1 MESVFSGESKF
12 LLHHASVHMNISTYE
27 FVNNTITE
35 ESRVMALSEIIIND
49 IVQSQ
54 TNAVISES
62 NYHILRQYLRERKPV
77 SRVLN
82 PINSLLSEHC
92 AQDKQAIINH
102 LTQLACESQR
112 NHDIQEARSDEQ
124 EGINENSLMINY
136 RSELLALENTLKE
149 LDTKCYQ
156 QQRQYNQVSRQFNEL
171 KVNMTHINQSIDRIR
186 YERQLLDQQL
196 NHPYSDGNV
205 YTNPPTTPRIYPDLS
220 PPQDQLTRDRLLQEE
235 NRLIEERQRLMHL
248 INSKESEKNKEE
260 QNLNRLHKEK
270 KEAEGRYSE
279 IKHQI
284 DVVLPNSEQQRQI
297 RNQER
302 LAREDARASYDPHLL
317 QLSHKNLEAL
327 KSQIEIQIRELD
339 ERRNQLMGEATEI
352 SYKTYLTQLEQLL
365 QESDKVPQ
373 ITFNENNALKMILAM
388 MKNME
393 EMAEKEKDISSSID
407 KERHN
412 LHLLQKSL
420 VGYTRQLERYLTSDP
435 HLVKQNKA
443 LTEENT
449 QLQQYSESADNWRTK
464 AFYASLFSVGGS
476 LVSTGILNTFI
487 ISPVFFAIPGALAAL
502 GVVSLVIAVVSY
514 CQKYFS
520 DMQMEQNN
528 QKIEKNELIL
538 MKQWK
543 KANELS
549 LSTIPSLNAKI
560 EQSEKELYALEQ
572 KLQDQQHAMSLLLN
586 KAQNVTSNYGGSS
599 NFFGN
604 TTGNVFYLPSA
615 PLHEDSP
622 FYPEVE
628 GETVNYGY
636 Q

>member
-1 MESVFSGESKF
+1 
-12 LLHHASVHMNISTYE
+12 
-27 FVNNTITE
+27 
-35 ESRVMALSEIIIND
+35 MALSEIIIND
-49 IVQSQ
+49 VVQYQ

-62 NYHILRQYLRERKPV
+62 NYHILRQYLLERKPV

-92 AQDKQAIINH
+92 NQDKQAIINH

-112 NHDIQEARSDEQ
+112 NHDLQEARSDEQ

-136 RSELLALENTLKE
+136 RSELLTLENTLKQ
-149 LDTKCYQ
+149 LDTKCFQ

-171 KVNMTHINQSIDRIR
+171 KVNMTHINQSIDRVR

-205 YTNPPTTPRIYPDLS
+205 YTNPLTQTRIYPDLS
-220 PPQDQLTRDRLLQEE
+220 PPQDRHTRDRLLQEE
-235 NRLIEERQRLMHL
+235 NRLIEERQKLVHL
-248 INSKESEKNKEE
+248 INSKETEKNKEE
-260 QNLNRLHKEK
+260 QTLNRLHKEK
-270 KEAEGRYSE
+270 KEAEERYSE
-279 IKHQI
+279 VKHQI
-284 DVVLPNSEQQRQI
+284 DVVLPNSEHQRQI

-302 LAREDARASYDPHLL
+302 LAREQARAIYDPHLL

-327 KSQIEIQIRELD
+327 KSQIETQIRELD
-339 ERRNQLMGEATEI
+339 ERRNQLMGEATDI
-352 SYKTYLTQLEQLL
+352 SYKIYLTQLEQVL
-365 QESDKVPQ
+365 QELENGPQ

-393 EMAEKEKDISSSID
+393 EMAEKEKDIASSID

-412 LHLLQKSL
+412 LHSLQKSL

-449 QLQQYSESADNWRTK
+449 QLQQYGESADNWRTK

-476 LVSTGILNTFI
+476 LISIGILNTFI

-549 LSTIPSLNAKI
+549 LSIIPSLNAKI

-622 FYPEVE
+622 LYPEIE
-628 GETVNYGY
+628 GERVNYGY
-636 Q
+636 

>member
-1 MESVFSGESKF
+1 
-12 LLHHASVHMNISTYE
+12 
-27 FVNNTITE
+27 
-35 ESRVMALSEIIIND
+35 MALSEIIIND

-62 NYHILRQYLRERKPV
+62 NYHILRQYLLERKPV

-92 AQDKQAIINH
+92 NQDKQAIINH

-112 NHDIQEARSDEQ
+112 NHDLQEARSDEQ

-136 RSELLALENTLKE
+136 RSELLTLENTLKE

-171 KVNMTHINQSIDRIR
+171 KVNMTHINQSIDRVR

-196 NHPYSDGNV
+196 NDPYSDGNV
-205 YTNPPTTPRIYPDLS
+205 YTNPPTQTRIYPDLS
-220 PPQDQLTRDRLLQEE
+220 PPQDRHTRDRLLQEE
-235 NRLIEERQRLMHL
+235 NRLIEERQKLVHL
-248 INSKESEKNKEE
+248 INSKETEKNKEE
-260 QNLNRLHKEK
+260 QTLNRLHKEK

-279 IKHQI
+279 VKHQI
-284 DVVLPNSEQQRQI
+284 DVVLPNSEHQRQI

-302 LAREDARASYDPHLL
+302 LAREQARAIHDPHLL

-327 KSQIEIQIRELD
+327 KSQIETQIRELD
-339 ERRNQLMGEATEI
+339 ERRNQLMGEATDI
-352 SYKTYLTQLEQLL
+352 SYKIYLTQLEQVL
-365 QESDKVPQ
+365 QESENGPQ

-393 EMAEKEKDISSSID
+393 EMAEKEKDIASSID

-412 LHLLQKSL
+412 LHSLQKSL

-443 LTEENT
+443 LTEKNT
-449 QLQQYSESADNWRTK
+449 QLQQYGESADNWRTK

-476 LVSTGILNTFI
+476 LISTGILNTFI

-549 LSTIPSLNAKI
+549 LSIIPSLNAKI
-560 EQSEKELYALEQ
+560 EQLEKELYALEQ

-622 FYPEVE
+622 PYPEIE
-628 GETVNYGY
+628 GERVNYGY
-636 Q
+636 

>member
-1 MESVFSGESKF
+1 
-12 LLHHASVHMNISTYE
+12 MNISTYE

-62 NYHILRQYLRERKPV
+62 NYHILRQYLLERKPV

-92 AQDKQAIINH
+92 NQDKQAIINH

-112 NHDIQEARSDEQ
+112 NHDLQEARSDEQ

-136 RSELLALENTLKE
+136 RSELLTLENTLKQ
-149 LDTKCYQ
+149 LDTKCFQ

-171 KVNMTHINQSIDRIR
+171 KVNMTHINQSIDRVR

-205 YTNPPTTPRIYPDLS
+205 YTNPLTQTRIYPDLS
-220 PPQDQLTRDRLLQEE
+220 PSQDRHTRDRLLQEE
-235 NRLIEERQRLMHL
+235 NRLIEERQKLVHL
-248 INSKESEKNKEE
+248 INSKETEKNKEE
-260 QNLNRLHKEK
+260 QTLNRLHKEK
-270 KEAEGRYSE
+270 KEAEERYSE
-279 IKHQI
+279 VKHQI
-284 DVVLPNSEQQRQI
+284 DVVLPNSEHQRQI

-302 LAREDARASYDPHLL
+302 LAREQARAIYDPHLL

-327 KSQIEIQIRELD
+327 KSQIETQIRELD
-339 ERRNQLMGEATEI
+339 ERRNQLMGEATDI
-352 SYKTYLTQLEQLL
+352 SYKIYLTQLEQVL
-365 QESDKVPQ
+365 QELENGPQ

-393 EMAEKEKDISSSID
+393 EMAEKEKDIASSID

-412 LHLLQKSL
+412 LHSLQKSL

-449 QLQQYSESADNWRTK
+449 QLQQYGESADNWRTK

-476 LVSTGILNTFI
+476 LISIGILNTFI

-549 LSTIPSLNAKI
+549 LSIIPSLNAKI

-622 FYPEVE
+622 LYPEIE
-628 GETVNYGY
+628 GERVNYGY
-636 Q
+636 

>member
-1 MESVFSGESKF
+1 
-12 LLHHASVHMNISTYE
+12 MNISTYE

-62 NYHILRQYLRERKPV
+62 NYHILRQYLLERKPV

-92 AQDKQAIINH
+92 NQDKQAIINH

-112 NHDIQEARSDEQ
+112 NHDLQEARSDEQ

-136 RSELLALENTLKE
+136 RSELLTLENTLKE

-171 KVNMTHINQSIDRIR
+171 KVNMTHINQSIDRVR

-205 YTNPPTTPRIYPDLS
+205 YTNPPTQTRIYPDLS
-220 PPQDQLTRDRLLQEE
+220 PPQDRHTRDRLLQEE
-235 NRLIEERQRLMHL
+235 NRLIEERQKLVHL
-248 INSKESEKNKEE
+248 INSKETEKNKEE
-260 QNLNRLHKEK
+260 QTLNRLHKEK
-270 KEAEGRYSE
+270 KEAEERYSE
-279 IKHQI
+279 VKHQI
-284 DVVLPNSEQQRQI
+284 DVVLPNSEHQRQI

-302 LAREDARASYDPHLL
+302 LAREQARAIYDPHLL

-327 KSQIEIQIRELD
+327 KSQIETQIRELD
-339 ERRNQLMGEATEI
+339 ERRNQLMGEARDI
-352 SYKTYLTQLEQLL
+352 SYKIYLTQLEQVL
-365 QESDKVPQ
+365 QESENGPQ
-373 ITFNENNALKMILAM
+373 ITFNENNALKMILAI

-393 EMAEKEKDISSSID
+393 EMAEKEKDIASSID

-412 LHLLQKSL
+412 LHSLQKSL

-476 LVSTGILNTFI
+476 LISIGILNTFI

-549 LSTIPSLNAKI
+549 LSIIPSLNAKI

-622 FYPEVE
+622 LYPEIE
-628 GETVNYGY
+628 RVNYGY
-636 Q
+636 

>member
-12 LLHHASVHMNISTYE
+12 LLHHVSIHMNISTYE

-62 NYHILRQYLRERKPV
+62 NYHILRQYLLERKPL

-92 AQDKQAIINH
+92 NQDKQAIINH

-112 NHDIQEARSDEQ
+112 NHDLQEARSDEQ

-136 RSELLALENTLKE
+136 RSELLTLENTLKE

-171 KVNMTHINQSIDRIR
+171 KVNMTHINQSIDRVR

-205 YTNPPTTPRIYPDLS
+205 YTNPPTHTRIYPDLS
-220 PPQDQLTRDRLLQEE
+220 PPQDRHTRDRLLQEE
-235 NRLIEERQRLMHL
+235 NRLIEERQKLMHL
-248 INSKESEKNKEE
+248 INSKETEKNKEE

-279 IKHQI
+279 VKHQI

-302 LAREDARASYDPHLL
+302 LARENARASYDPHLL

-327 KSQIEIQIRELD
+327 KSQIETQIRELD
-339 ERRNQLMGEATEI
+339 ERRNQLMGEATDI
-352 SYKTYLTQLEQLL
+352 SYKIYLTQLEQVL
-365 QESDKVPQ
+365 QESEKGPQ

-412 LHLLQKSL
+412 LHSLQKSL

-449 QLQQYSESADNWRTK
+449 QLKQYSESADNWRTK

-476 LVSTGILNTFI
+476 LISTGILNTFI

-622 FYPEVE
+622 LYPEIE
-628 GETVNYGY
+628 GERVNYGY
-636 Q
+636 

>member
-1 MESVFSGESKF
+1 
-12 LLHHASVHMNISTYE
+12 
-27 FVNNTITE
+27 
-35 ESRVMALSEIIIND
+35 MALSEIIIND

-62 NYHILRQYLRERKPV
+62 NYHILRQYLLERKPV

-92 AQDKQAIINH
+92 NQDKQAIINH

-112 NHDIQEARSDEQ
+112 NHDLQEARSDEQ

-136 RSELLALENTLKE
+136 RSELLTLENTLKE

-171 KVNMTHINQSIDRIR
+171 KVNMTHINQSIDRVR

-205 YTNPPTTPRIYPDLS
+205 YTNPPTQTRIYPDLS
-220 PPQDQLTRDRLLQEE
+220 PPQDRHTRDRLLQEE
-235 NRLIEERQRLMHL
+235 NRLIEERQKLVHL
-248 INSKESEKNKEE
+248 INSKETEKNKEE
-260 QNLNRLHKEK
+260 QTLNRLHKEK
-270 KEAEGRYSE
+270 KEAEERYSE
-279 IKHQI
+279 VKHQI
-284 DVVLPNSEQQRQI
+284 DVVLPNSEHQRQI

-302 LAREDARASYDPHLL
+302 LAREQARAIYDPHLL

-327 KSQIEIQIRELD
+327 KSQIETQIRELD
-339 ERRNQLMGEATEI
+339 ERRNQLMGEARDI
-352 SYKTYLTQLEQLL
+352 SYKIYLTQLEQVL
-365 QESDKVPQ
+365 QESENGPQ
-373 ITFNENNALKMILAM
+373 ITFNENNALKMILAI

-393 EMAEKEKDISSSID
+393 EMAEKEKDIASSID

-412 LHLLQKSL
+412 LHSLQKSL

-476 LVSTGILNTFI
+476 LISIGILNTFI

-549 LSTIPSLNAKI
+549 LSIIPSLNAKI

-622 FYPEVE
+622 LYPEIE
-628 GETVNYGY
+628 RVNYGY
-636 Q
+636 

>member
-12 LLHHASVHMNISTYE
+12 LLHHVSIHMNISTYE

-62 NYHILRQYLRERKPV
+62 NYHILRQYLLERKPL

-92 AQDKQAIINH
+92 NQDKQAIINH

-112 NHDIQEARSDEQ
+112 NHDLQEARSDEQ

-136 RSELLALENTLKE
+136 RSELLTLENTLKE

-171 KVNMTHINQSIDRIR
+171 KVNMTHINQSIDRVR

-205 YTNPPTTPRIYPDLS
+205 YTNPPTHTGIYPDLS
-220 PPQDQLTRDRLLQEE
+220 PPQDRHTRDRLLQEE
-235 NRLIEERQRLMHL
+235 NRLIEERQKLMHL
-248 INSKESEKNKEE
+248 INSKETEKNKEE

-279 IKHQI
+279 VKHQI

-302 LAREDARASYDPHLL
+302 LARENARASYDPHLL

-327 KSQIEIQIRELD
+327 KSQIETQIRELD
-339 ERRNQLMGEATEI
+339 ERRNQLMGEATDI
-352 SYKTYLTQLEQLL
+352 SYKIYLTQLEQVL
-365 QESDKVPQ
+365 QESEKGPQ

-393 EMAEKEKDISSSID
+393 EMAEKEKDISRSID

-412 LHLLQKSL
+412 LHSLQKSL

-449 QLQQYSESADNWRTK
+449 QLKQYSESADNWRTK

-476 LVSTGILNTFI
+476 LISTGILNTFI

-622 FYPEVE
+622 LYPEIE
-628 GETVNYGY
+628 GERVNYGY
-636 Q
+636 

>member
-1 MESVFSGESKF
+1 MESVFSGKSKF
-12 LLHHASVHMNISTYE
+12 LLHHVSIHMNISTYE

-62 NYHILRQYLRERKPV
+62 NYHILRQYLLERKPL

-92 AQDKQAIINH
+92 NQDKQAIINH

-112 NHDIQEARSDEQ
+112 NHDLQEARSDEQ

-136 RSELLALENTLKE
+136 RSELLTLENTLKE

-171 KVNMTHINQSIDRIR
+171 KVNMTHINQSIDRVR

-205 YTNPPTTPRIYPDLS
+205 YTNPPTHTGIYPDLS
-220 PPQDQLTRDRLLQEE
+220 PPQDRHTRDRLLQEE
-235 NRLIEERQRLMHL
+235 NRLIEERQKLMHL
-248 INSKESEKNKEE
+248 INSKETEKNKEE

-279 IKHQI
+279 VKHQI

-302 LAREDARASYDPHLL
+302 LARENARASYDPHLL

-327 KSQIEIQIRELD
+327 KSQIETQIRELD
-339 ERRNQLMGEATEI
+339 ERRNQLMGEATDI
-352 SYKTYLTQLEQLL
+352 SYKIYLTQLEQVL
-365 QESDKVPQ
+365 QESEKGPQ

-412 LHLLQKSL
+412 LHSLQKSL

-449 QLQQYSESADNWRTK
+449 QLKQYSESADNWRTK

-476 LVSTGILNTFI
+476 LISTGILNTFI

-622 FYPEVE
+622 LYPEIE
-628 GETVNYGY
+628 GERVNYGY
-636 Q
+636 

>member
-1 MESVFSGESKF
+1 
-12 LLHHASVHMNISTYE
+12 
-27 FVNNTITE
+27 
-35 ESRVMALSEIIIND
+35 MALSEIIIND

-62 NYHILRQYLRERKPV
+62 NYHILRQYLLERKPV

-92 AQDKQAIINH
+92 NQDKQAIINH

-112 NHDIQEARSDEQ
+112 NHDLQEARSDEQ

-136 RSELLALENTLKE
+136 RSELLTLENTLKE

-171 KVNMTHINQSIDRIR
+171 KVNMTHINQSIDRVR

-205 YTNPPTTPRIYPDLS
+205 YTNPPTQTRIYPDLS
-220 PPQDQLTRDRLLQEE
+220 PPQDRHTRDRLLQEE
-235 NRLIEERQRLMHL
+235 NRLIEERQKLVHL
-248 INSKESEKNKEE
+248 INSKETEKNKEE

-279 IKHQI
+279 VKHQI

-302 LAREDARASYDPHLL
+302 LAREQARAIYDPHLL

-327 KSQIEIQIRELD
+327 KSQIETQIRELD
-339 ERRNQLMGEATEI
+339 ERRNQLMGEATDI
-352 SYKTYLTQLEQLL
+352 SYKIYLTQLEQVL
-365 QESDKVPQ
+365 QESENGPQ
-373 ITFNENNALKMILAM
+373 ITFNENNALKMILAI

-393 EMAEKEKDISSSID
+393 EMAEKEKDIASSID

-412 LHLLQKSL
+412 LHSLQKSL

-476 LVSTGILNTFI
+476 LISIGILNTFI

-549 LSTIPSLNAKI
+549 LSIIPSLNAKI

-622 FYPEVE
+622 LYPEIE
-628 GETVNYGY
+628 GERVNYGY
-636 Q
+636 

>member
-1 MESVFSGESKF
+1 MRSVFSGESKF
-12 LLHHASVHMNISTYE
+12 LLHHVSIHMNISTYE

-62 NYHILRQYLRERKPV
+62 NYHILRQYLLERKPV

-92 AQDKQAIINH
+92 NQDKQAIINH

-112 NHDIQEARSDEQ
+112 NHDLQESRSDEQ

-136 RSELLALENTLKE
+136 RRELLTLENTLKE

-171 KVNMTHINQSIDRIR
+171 KVNMTHINQSIDRVR

-205 YTNPPTTPRIYPDLS
+205 YTNPPTQTRIYPDLS
-220 PPQDQLTRDRLLQEE
+220 PPQDRHTRDRLLQEE
-235 NRLIEERQRLMHL
+235 NRLIEERQKLVHL
-248 INSKESEKNKEE
+248 INSKETEKNKEE
-260 QNLNRLHKEK
+260 QTLNRIHKEK
-270 KEAEGRYSE
+270 KEAEERYSE
-279 IKHQI
+279 VKHQI
-284 DVVLPNSEQQRQI
+284 DVVLPNSEHQRQI

-302 LAREDARASYDPHLL
+302 LAREQARAIYDPHLL

-327 KSQIEIQIRELD
+327 KSQIETQIRELD
-339 ERRNQLMGEATEI
+339 ERRNQLMGEATDI
-352 SYKTYLTQLEQLL
+352 SYKIYLTQLEQVL
-365 QESDKVPQ
+365 QESENGPQ
-373 ITFNENNALKMILAM
+373 ITFNENNALKMILAI

-393 EMAEKEKDISSSID
+393 EMAEKEKDIASSID

-412 LHLLQKSL
+412 LHSLQKSL

-476 LVSTGILNTFI
+476 LISIGILNTFI

-549 LSTIPSLNAKI
+549 LSIIPSLNAKI

-622 FYPEVE
+622 LYPEIE
-628 GETVNYGY
+628 GERVNYGY
-636 Q
+636 

>member
-1 MESVFSGESKF
+1 
-12 LLHHASVHMNISTYE
+12 MNISTYE

-62 NYHILRQYLRERKPV
+62 NYHILRQYLLERKPV

-92 AQDKQAIINH
+92 NQDKQAIINH

-112 NHDIQEARSDEQ
+112 NHDLQEARSDEQ

-136 RSELLALENTLKE
+136 RSELLTLENTLKE

-171 KVNMTHINQSIDRIR
+171 KVNMTHINQSIDRVR
-186 YERQLLDQQL
+186 YERQLLEQQL
-196 NHPYSDGNV
+196 NDPYSDGNV
-205 YTNPPTTPRIYPDLS
+205 YTNPPTQTRIYPDLS
-220 PPQDQLTRDRLLQEE
+220 PPQDRHTRDRLLQEE
-235 NRLIEERQRLMHL
+235 NRLIEERQKLVHL
-248 INSKESEKNKEE
+248 INSKETEKNKEE
-260 QNLNRLHKEK
+260 QTLNRLHKEK

-279 IKHQI
+279 VKHQI
-284 DVVLPNSEQQRQI
+284 DVVLPNSEHQRQI

-302 LAREDARASYDPHLL
+302 LAREQARAIHDPHLL

-327 KSQIEIQIRELD
+327 KSQIETQIRELD
-339 ERRNQLMGEATEI
+339 ERRNQLMGEATDI
-352 SYKTYLTQLEQLL
+352 SYKIYLTQLEQVL
-365 QESDKVPQ
+365 QESENGPQ

-393 EMAEKEKDISSSID
+393 EMAEKEKDIASSID

-412 LHLLQKSL
+412 LHSLQKSL

-443 LTEENT
+443 LTEKNT
-449 QLQQYSESADNWRTK
+449 QLQQYGESADNWRTK

-476 LVSTGILNTFI
+476 LISTGILNTFI

-549 LSTIPSLNAKI
+549 LSIIPSLNAKI
-560 EQSEKELYALEQ
+560 EQLEKELYALEQ

-622 FYPEVE
+622 PYPEIE
-628 GETVNYGY
+628 GERVNYGY
-636 Q
+636 

>member
-1 MESVFSGESKF
+1 
-12 LLHHASVHMNISTYE
+12 MNISTYE

-62 NYHILRQYLRERKPV
+62 NYHILRQYLLERKPL

-92 AQDKQAIINH
+92 NQDKQAIINH

-112 NHDIQEARSDEQ
+112 NHDLQEARSDEQ

-136 RSELLALENTLKE
+136 RSELLTLENTLKE

-171 KVNMTHINQSIDRIR
+171 KVNMTHINQSIDRVR

-205 YTNPPTTPRIYPDLS
+205 YTNPPTHTGIYPDLS
-220 PPQDQLTRDRLLQEE
+220 PPQDRHTRDRLLQEE
-235 NRLIEERQRLMHL
+235 NRLIEERQKLMHL
-248 INSKESEKNKEE
+248 INSKETEKNKEE

-279 IKHQI
+279 VKHQI

-302 LAREDARASYDPHLL
+302 LARENARASYDPHLL

-327 KSQIEIQIRELD
+327 KSQIETQIRELD
-339 ERRNQLMGEATEI
+339 ERRNQLMGEATDI
-352 SYKTYLTQLEQLL
+352 SYKIYLTQLEQVL
-365 QESDKVPQ
+365 QESEKGPQ

-393 EMAEKEKDISSSID
+393 EMAEKEKDISRSID

-412 LHLLQKSL
+412 LHSLQKSL

-449 QLQQYSESADNWRTK
+449 QLKQYSESADNWRTK

-476 LVSTGILNTFI
+476 LISTGILNTFI

-622 FYPEVE
+622 LYPEIE
-628 GETVNYGY
+628 GERVNYGY
-636 Q
+636 

>member
-1 MESVFSGESKF
+1 
-12 LLHHASVHMNISTYE
+12 MNISTYE

-62 NYHILRQYLRERKPV
+62 NYHILRQYLLERKPV

-92 AQDKQAIINH
+92 NQDKQAIINH

-112 NHDIQEARSDEQ
+112 NHDLQEARSDEQ

-136 RSELLALENTLKE
+136 RSELLTLENTLKQ
-149 LDTKCYQ
+149 LDTKCFQ

-171 KVNMTHINQSIDRIR
+171 KVNMTHINQSIDRVR

-205 YTNPPTTPRIYPDLS
+205 YTNPLTQTRIYPDLS
-220 PPQDQLTRDRLLQEE
+220 PPQDRHTRDRLLQEE
-235 NRLIEERQRLMHL
+235 NRLIEERQKLVHL
-248 INSKESEKNKEE
+248 INSKETEKNKEE
-260 QNLNRLHKEK
+260 QTLNRLHKEK
-270 KEAEGRYSE
+270 KEAEERYSE
-279 IKHQI
+279 VKHQI
-284 DVVLPNSEQQRQI
+284 DVVLPNSEHQRQI

-302 LAREDARASYDPHLL
+302 LAREQARAIYDPHLL

-327 KSQIEIQIRELD
+327 KSQIETQIRELD
-339 ERRNQLMGEATEI
+339 ERRNQLMGEATDI
-352 SYKTYLTQLEQLL
+352 SYKIYLTQLEQAL
-365 QESDKVPQ
+365 QESENGPQ

-393 EMAEKEKDISSSID
+393 EMAEKEKDIASSIE

-412 LHLLQKSL
+412 LHSLQKSL
-420 VGYTRQLERYLTSDP
+420 VAYTRQLEQYLTSDP
-435 HLVKQNKA
+435 HLVKQNKS
-443 LTEENT
+443 LTEENV
-449 QLQQYSESADNWRTK
+449 QLQQYSESAASWRTK
-464 AFYASLFSVGGS
+464 AYYASLFSVGGS
-476 LVSTGILNTFI
+476 LISTGILNTFI

-502 GVVSLVIAVVSY
+502 GVVSFVIAVVSH

-520 DMQMEQNN
+520 DVQMEIND
-528 QKIEKNELIL
+528 QKIEKNELVL

-549 LSTIPSLNAKI
+549 LTTIPALNAKI
-560 EQSEKELYALEQ
+560 EKSEKELYALEQ
-572 KLQDQQHAMSLLLN
+572 KLQDQQHTMDLLLN
-586 KAQNVTSNYGGSS
+586 KAQNITSNYYGSS

-622 FYPEVE
+622 LYPEIE
-628 GETVNYGY
+628 GERVNYGY
-636 Q
+636 

>member
-1 MESVFSGESKF
+1 MRSVFSGESKF
-12 LLHHASVHMNISTYE
+12 LLHHVSIHMNISTYE

-62 NYHILRQYLRERKPV
+62 NYHILRQYLLERKPV

-92 AQDKQAIINH
+92 NQDKQAIINH

-112 NHDIQEARSDEQ
+112 NHDLQESRSDEQ

-136 RSELLALENTLKE
+136 RRELLTLENTLKE

-171 KVNMTHINQSIDRIR
+171 KVNMTHINQSIDRVR

-205 YTNPPTTPRIYPDLS
+205 YTNPPTQTRIYPDLS
-220 PPQDQLTRDRLLQEE
+220 PPQDRHTRDRLLQEE
-235 NRLIEERQRLMHL
+235 NRLIEERQKLVHL
-248 INSKESEKNKEE
+248 INSKETEKNKEE
-260 QNLNRLHKEK
+260 QTLNRIHKEK
-270 KEAEGRYSE
+270 KEAEERYSE
-279 IKHQI
+279 VKHQI
-284 DVVLPNSEQQRQI
+284 DVVLPNSEHQRQI

-302 LAREDARASYDPHLL
+302 LAREQARAIYDPHLL

-327 KSQIEIQIRELD
+327 KSQIETQIRELD
-339 ERRNQLMGEATEI
+339 ERRNQLMGEATDI
-352 SYKTYLTQLEQLL
+352 SYKIYLTQLEQVL
-365 QESDKVPQ
+365 QESENGPQ
-373 ITFNENNALKMILAM
+373 ITFNENNALKMILAI

-393 EMAEKEKDISSSID
+393 EMAEKEKDIASSID

-412 LHLLQKSL
+412 LHSLQKSL

-476 LVSTGILNTFI
+476 LISTGILNTFI
-487 ISPVFFAIPGALAAL
+487 ISPMFFAIPGALAAL
-502 GVVSLVIAVVSY
+502 GVVAFVITVVSQF
-514 CQKYFS
+514 QKFFS
-520 DMQMEQNN
+520 EVYMEQNN

-549 LSTIPSLNAKI
+549 LSIIPSLNAKI

-622 FYPEVE
+622 LYPEIE
-628 GETVNYGY
+628 GERVNYGY
-636 Q
+636 

>member
-1 MESVFSGESKF
+1 
-12 LLHHASVHMNISTYE
+12 
-27 FVNNTITE
+27 
-35 ESRVMALSEIIIND
+35 MALSEIIIND

-62 NYHILRQYLRERKPV
+62 NYHILRQYLLERKPV

-92 AQDKQAIINH
+92 NQDKQAIINH

-112 NHDIQEARSDEQ
+112 NHDLQEARSDEQ

-136 RSELLALENTLKE
+136 RSELLTLENTLKE

-171 KVNMTHINQSIDRIR
+171 KVNMTHINQSIDRVR

-205 YTNPPTTPRIYPDLS
+205 YTNPPTQTRIYPDLS
-220 PPQDQLTRDRLLQEE
+220 PPQDRHTRDRLLQEE
-235 NRLIEERQRLMHL
+235 NRLIEERQKLVHL
-248 INSKESEKNKEE
+248 INSKETEKNKDE

-270 KEAEGRYSE
+270 KEAEERYSE
-279 IKHQI
+279 VKHQI
-284 DVVLPNSEQQRQI
+284 DVVLPNSEHQRQI

-302 LAREDARASYDPHLL
+302 LAREQARAIYDPHLL

-327 KSQIEIQIRELD
+327 KSQIETQIRELD
-339 ERRNQLMGEATEI
+339 ERRNQLMGEATDI
-352 SYKTYLTQLEQLL
+352 SYKIYLTQLEQVL
-365 QESDKVPQ
+365 QESENGPQ
-373 ITFNENNALKMILAM
+373 ITFNENNALKMILAI

-393 EMAEKEKDISSSID
+393 EMAEKEKDIASSID

-412 LHLLQKSL
+412 LHSLQKSL

-449 QLQQYSESADNWRTK
+449 QLQQYSESADNWGTK
-464 AFYASLFSVGGS
+464 AFYASLLSVGGS
-476 LVSTGILNTFI
+476 LISIGILNTFI

-549 LSTIPSLNAKI
+549 LSIIPSLNAKI

-622 FYPEVE
+622 LYPEIE
-628 GETVNYGY
+628 GERVNYGY
-636 Q
+636 

>member
-1 MESVFSGESKF
+1 
-12 LLHHASVHMNISTYE
+12 MNISTYE

-62 NYHILRQYLRERKPV
+62 NYHILRQYLLERKPV

-92 AQDKQAIINH
+92 NQDKQAIINH

-112 NHDIQEARSDEQ
+112 NHDLQEARSDEQ

-136 RSELLALENTLKE
+136 RSELLTLENTLKE

-171 KVNMTHINQSIDRIR
+171 KVNMTHINQSIDRVR

-205 YTNPPTTPRIYPDLS
+205 YTNPPTQTRIYPDLS
-220 PPQDQLTRDRLLQEE
+220 PPQDRHTRDRLLQEE
-235 NRLIEERQRLMHL
+235 NRLIEERQKLVHL
-248 INSKESEKNKEE
+248 INSKETEKNKEE
-260 QNLNRLHKEK
+260 QTLNRLHKEK
-270 KEAEGRYSE
+270 KEAEERYSE
-279 IKHQI
+279 VKHQI
-284 DVVLPNSEQQRQI
+284 DVVLPNSEHQRQI

-302 LAREDARASYDPHLL
+302 LAREQARAIYDPHLL

-327 KSQIEIQIRELD
+327 KSQIETQIRELD
-339 ERRNQLMGEATEI
+339 ERRNQLMGEARDI
-352 SYKTYLTQLEQLL
+352 SYKIYLTQLEQVL
-365 QESDKVPQ
+365 QESENGPQ
-373 ITFNENNALKMILAM
+373 ITFNENNALKMILAI

-393 EMAEKEKDISSSID
+393 EMAEKEKDIASSID

-412 LHLLQKSL
+412 LHSLQKSL

-476 LVSTGILNTFI
+476 LISIGILNTFI

-549 LSTIPSLNAKI
+549 LSIIPSLNAKI
-560 EQSEKELYALEQ
+560 ELSEKELYALEQ

-622 FYPEVE
+622 LYPEIE
-628 GETVNYGY
+628 GERVNYGY
-636 Q
+636 

>member
-1 MESVFSGESKF
+1 MRRFTLIVSI
-12 LLHHASVHMNISTYE
+12 NE
-27 FVNNTITE
+27 FVNNIITE

-49 IVQSQ
+49 VVQYQ
-54 TNAVISES
+54 TNTVISES
-62 NYHILRQYLRERKPV
+62 NYHILRQYLLERKPL

-92 AQDKQAIINH
+92 DKDKQAIINH

-112 NHDIQEARSDEQ
+112 NYDIQEAMSDEQ
-124 EGINENSLMINY
+124 ERVNENSLMINY
-136 RSELLALENTLKE
+136 RSELLTLENTLKQ
-149 LDTKCYQ
+149 LDTKCFQ

-171 KVNMTHINQSIDRIR
+171 KVNLTHINQSIDRIR

-205 YTNPPTTPRIYPDLS
+205 HTNPPTHTRIYPDLS
-220 PPQDQLTRDRLLQEE
+220 LPQAPLTRDRLLQEE

-248 INSKESEKNKEE
+248 VNSKEAEKEKEE

-270 KEAEGRYSE
+270 KETEGRYSE
-279 IKHQI
+279 VKHQI
-284 DVVLPNSEQQRQI
+284 DIALPNSEQQRQI

-302 LAREDARASYDPHLL
+302 LAREQARASYDPHLL

-327 KSQIEIQIRELD
+327 KRDIEIQTRELD
-339 ERRNQLMGEATEI
+339 ERRNQLMSEAKEM
-352 SYKTYLTQLEQLL
+352 SYKIYLTQLEQVL
-365 QESDKVPQ
+365 QESENGPQ

-393 EMAEKEKDISSSID
+393 EMAEKEKDIASSIE

-412 LHLLQKSL
+412 LHSLQKSL
-420 VGYTRQLERYLTSDP
+420 VAYTRQLEQYLTSDP
-435 HLVKQNKA
+435 HLVKQNKS
-443 LTEENT
+443 LTEENV
-449 QLQQYSESADNWRTK
+449 QLQQYSESAAGWRTK
-464 AFYASLFSVGGS
+464 AYYASLFSVGGS
-476 LVSTGILNTFI
+476 LISTGILNTFI

-502 GVVSLVIAVVSY
+502 GVVSFVIAVVSH

-520 DMQMEQNN
+520 DVQMEIND
-528 QKIEKNELIL
+528 QKIEKNELVLI
-538 MKQWK
+538 KQWK

-549 LSTIPSLNAKI
+549 LTTIPALNAKI
-560 EQSEKELYALEQ
+560 EKSEKELYALEQ
-572 KLQDQQHAMSLLLN
+572 KLQDQQHTMDLLLN
-586 KAQNVTSNYGGSS
+586 KAQNITSNYYGSS

-604 TTGNVFYLPSA
+604 TTGNVFYLPTA

-622 FYPEVE
+622 LYPEIE
-628 GETVNYGY
+628 GERVNYGY
-636 Q
+636 

>member
-1 MESVFSGESKF
+1 
-12 LLHHASVHMNISTYE
+12 
-27 FVNNTITE
+27 
-35 ESRVMALSEIIIND
+35 MALSEIIIND
-49 IVQSQ
+49 VVQYQ

-62 NYHILRQYLRERKPV
+62 NYHILRQYLLERKPL

-92 AQDKQAIINH
+92 DKDKQAIINH

-112 NHDIQEARSDEQ
+112 NHDLQEARSDEQ

-136 RSELLALENTLKE
+136 RSELLTLENTLKE

-171 KVNMTHINQSIDRIR
+171 KVNMTHINQSIDRVR

-205 YTNPPTTPRIYPDLS
+205 YTNPLTQTRIYPDLS
-220 PPQDQLTRDRLLQEE
+220 PPQDRHTRDRLLQEE
-235 NRLIEERQRLMHL
+235 NRLIEERQKLVHL
-248 INSKESEKNKEE
+248 INSKETEKNKEE
-260 QNLNRLHKEK
+260 QTLNRLHKEK
-270 KEAEGRYSE
+270 KEAEERYSE
-279 IKHQI
+279 VKHQI
-284 DVVLPNSEQQRQI
+284 DVVLPNSEHQRQI

-302 LAREDARASYDPHLL
+302 LAREQARAIYDPHLL

-327 KSQIEIQIRELD
+327 KSQIETQIRELD
-339 ERRNQLMGEATEI
+339 ERRNQLMGEATDI
-352 SYKTYLTQLEQLL
+352 SYKIYLTQLEQVL
-365 QESDKVPQ
+365 QELENGPQ

-393 EMAEKEKDISSSID
+393 EMAEKEKDIASSID

-412 LHLLQKSL
+412 LHSLQKSL

-449 QLQQYSESADNWRTK
+449 QLQQYGESADNWRTK

-476 LVSTGILNTFI
+476 LISIGILNTFI

-549 LSTIPSLNAKI
+549 LSIIPSLNAKI

-622 FYPEVE
+622 LYPEIE
-628 GETVNYGY
+628 GERVNYGY
-636 Q
+636 

>member
-1 MESVFSGESKF
+1 
-12 LLHHASVHMNISTYE
+12 MNISTYE

-62 NYHILRQYLRERKPV
+62 NYHILRQYLLERKPV

-92 AQDKQAIINH
+92 NQDKQAIINH

-112 NHDIQEARSDEQ
+112 NHDLQEARSDEQ

-136 RSELLALENTLKE
+136 RSELLTLENTLKE

-171 KVNMTHINQSIDRIR
+171 KVNMTHINQSIDRVR

-205 YTNPPTTPRIYPDLS
+205 YTNPPTQTRIYPDLS
-220 PPQDQLTRDRLLQEE
+220 PPQDRHTRDRLLQEE
-235 NRLIEERQRLMHL
+235 NRLIEERQKLVHL
-248 INSKESEKNKEE
+248 INSKETEKNKDE

-270 KEAEGRYSE
+270 KEAEERYSE
-279 IKHQI
+279 VKHQI
-284 DVVLPNSEQQRQI
+284 DVVLPNSEHQRQI

-302 LAREDARASYDPHLL
+302 LAREQARAIYDPHLL

-327 KSQIEIQIRELD
+327 KSQIETQIRELD
-339 ERRNQLMGEATEI
+339 ERRNQLMGEATDI
-352 SYKTYLTQLEQLL
+352 SYKIYLTQLEQVL
-365 QESDKVPQ
+365 QESENGPQ
-373 ITFNENNALKMILAM
+373 ITFNENNALKMILAI

-393 EMAEKEKDISSSID
+393 EMAEKEKDIASSID

-412 LHLLQKSL
+412 LHSLQKSL

-449 QLQQYSESADNWRTK
+449 QLQQYSESADNWGTK

-476 LVSTGILNTFI
+476 LISIGILNTFI

-549 LSTIPSLNAKI
+549 LSIIPSLNAKI

-622 FYPEVE
+622 LYPEIE
-628 GETVNYGY
+628 GERVNYGY
-636 Q
+636 

>member
-1 MESVFSGESKF
+1 
-12 LLHHASVHMNISTYE
+12 MNISTYE

-62 NYHILRQYLRERKPV
+62 NYHILRQYLLERKPV

-92 AQDKQAIINH
+92 NQDKQAIINH

-112 NHDIQEARSDEQ
+112 NHDLQEARSDEQ

-136 RSELLALENTLKE
+136 RSELLTLENTLKE

-171 KVNMTHINQSIDRIR
+171 KVNMTHINQSIDRVR

-205 YTNPPTTPRIYPDLS
+205 YTNPPTQTRIYPDLS
-220 PPQDQLTRDRLLQEE
+220 PPQDRHTRDRLLQEE
-235 NRLIEERQRLMHL
+235 NRLIEERQKLVHL
-248 INSKESEKNKEE
+248 INSKETEKNKEE
-260 QNLNRLHKEK
+260 QTLNRLHKEK
-270 KEAEGRYSE
+270 KEAEERYSE
-279 IKHQI
+279 VKHQI
-284 DVVLPNSEQQRQI
+284 DVVLPNSEHQRQI

-302 LAREDARASYDPHLL
+302 LAREQARAIYDPHLL

-327 KSQIEIQIRELD
+327 KSQIETQIRELD
-339 ERRNQLMGEATEI
+339 ERRNQLMGEARDI
-352 SYKTYLTQLEQLL
+352 SYKIYLTQLEQVL
-365 QESDKVPQ
+365 QESENGPQ
-373 ITFNENNALKMILAM
+373 ITFNENNALKMILAI

-393 EMAEKEKDISSSID
+393 EMAEKEKDIASSID

-412 LHLLQKSL
+412 LHSLQKSL

-476 LVSTGILNTFI
+476 LISIGILNTFI

-549 LSTIPSLNAKI
+549 LSIIPSLNAKI

-622 FYPEVE
+622 LYPEIE
-628 GETVNYGY
+628 GERVNYGY
-636 Q
+636 

>member
-1 MESVFSGESKF
+1 
-12 LLHHASVHMNISTYE
+12 MNISTYE

-62 NYHILRQYLRERKPV
+62 NYHILRQYLLERKPL

-92 AQDKQAIINH
+92 NQDKQAIINH

-112 NHDIQEARSDEQ
+112 NHDLQEARSDEQ

-136 RSELLALENTLKE
+136 RSELLTLENTLKE

-171 KVNMTHINQSIDRIR
+171 KVNMTHINQSIDRVR

-205 YTNPPTTPRIYPDLS
+205 YTNPPTHTGIYPDLS
-220 PPQDQLTRDRLLQEE
+220 PPQDRHTRDRLLQEE
-235 NRLIEERQRLMHL
+235 NRLIEERQKLMHL
-248 INSKESEKNKEE
+248 INSKETEKNKEE

-279 IKHQI
+279 VKHQI

-302 LAREDARASYDPHLL
+302 LARENARASYDPHLL

-327 KSQIEIQIRELD
+327 KSQIETQIRELD
-339 ERRNQLMGEATEI
+339 ERRNQLMGEATDI
-352 SYKTYLTQLEQLL
+352 SYKIYLTQLEQVL
-365 QESDKVPQ
+365 QESEKGPQ

-407 KERHN
+407 KELHN
-412 LHLLQKSL
+412 LHSLQKSL

-449 QLQQYSESADNWRTK
+449 QLKQYSESADNWRTK

-476 LVSTGILNTFI
+476 LISTGILNTFI

-622 FYPEVE
+622 LYPEIE
-628 GETVNYGY
+628 GERVNYGY
-636 Q
+636 

>member
-1 MESVFSGESKF
+1 
-12 LLHHASVHMNISTYE
+12 MNISTYE

-62 NYHILRQYLRERKPV
+62 NYHILRQYLLERKPV

-92 AQDKQAIINH
+92 NQDKQAIINH

-112 NHDIQEARSDEQ
+112 NHDLQEARSDEQ

-136 RSELLALENTLKE
+136 RSELLTLENTLKE

-171 KVNMTHINQSIDRIR
+171 KVNMTHINQSIDRVR

-196 NHPYSDGNV
+196 NDPYSDGNV
-205 YTNPPTTPRIYPDLS
+205 YTNPPTQTRIYPDLS
-220 PPQDQLTRDRLLQEE
+220 PPQDRHTRDRLLQEE
-235 NRLIEERQRLMHL
+235 NRLIEERQKLVHL
-248 INSKESEKNKEE
+248 INSKETEKNKEE
-260 QNLNRLHKEK
+260 QTLNRLHKEK

-279 IKHQI
+279 VKHQI
-284 DVVLPNSEQQRQI
+284 DVVLPNSEHQRQI

-302 LAREDARASYDPHLL
+302 LAREQARAIHDPHLL

-327 KSQIEIQIRELD
+327 KSQIETQIRELD
-339 ERRNQLMGEATEI
+339 ERRNQLMGEATDI
-352 SYKTYLTQLEQLL
+352 SYKIYLTQLEQVL
-365 QESDKVPQ
+365 QESENGPQ

-393 EMAEKEKDISSSID
+393 EMAEKEKDIASSID

-412 LHLLQKSL
+412 LHSLQKSL

-443 LTEENT
+443 LTEKNT
-449 QLQQYSESADNWRTK
+449 QLQQYGESADNWRTK

-476 LVSTGILNTFI
+476 LISTGILNTFI

-549 LSTIPSLNAKI
+549 LSIIPSLNAKI
-560 EQSEKELYALEQ
+560 EQLEKELYALEQ

-622 FYPEVE
+622 PYPEIE
-628 GETVNYGY
+628 GERVNYGY
-636 Q
+636 

>member
-1 MESVFSGESKF
+1 
-12 LLHHASVHMNISTYE
+12 MNISTYE

-62 NYHILRQYLRERKPV
+62 NYHILRQYLLERKPV

-92 AQDKQAIINH
+92 NQDKQAIINH

-112 NHDIQEARSDEQ
+112 NHDLQEARSDEQ

-136 RSELLALENTLKE
+136 RSELLTLENTLKE

-171 KVNMTHINQSIDRIR
+171 KVNMTHINQSIDRVR

-205 YTNPPTTPRIYPDLS
+205 YTNPPTQTRIYPDLS
-220 PPQDQLTRDRLLQEE
+220 PPQDRHTRDRLLQEE
-235 NRLIEERQRLMHL
+235 NRLIEERQKLVHL
-248 INSKESEKNKEE
+248 INSKETEKNKEE
-260 QNLNRLHKEK
+260 QTLNRLHKEK
-270 KEAEGRYSE
+270 KEAEERYSE
-279 IKHQI
+279 VKHQI
-284 DVVLPNSEQQRQI
+284 DVVLPNSEHQRQI

-302 LAREDARASYDPHLL
+302 LAREQARAIYDPHLL

-327 KSQIEIQIRELD
+327 KSQIETQIRELD
-339 ERRNQLMGEATEI
+339 ERRNQLMGEATDI
-352 SYKTYLTQLEQLL
+352 SYKIYLTQLEQVL
-365 QESDKVPQ
+365 QESENGPQ
-373 ITFNENNALKMILAM
+373 ITFNENNALKMILAI

-393 EMAEKEKDISSSID
+393 EMAEKEKDIASSID

-412 LHLLQKSL
+412 LHSLQKSL

-449 QLQQYSESADNWRTK
+449 QLQQYSESADNWGTK

-476 LVSTGILNTFI
+476 LISIGILNTFI
-487 ISPVFFAIPGALAAL
+487 ISPLFFAIPGALAAL

-549 LSTIPSLNAKI
+549 LSIIPSLNAKI

-622 FYPEVE
+622 LYPEIE
-628 GETVNYGY
+628 GERVNYGY
-636 Q
+636 

>member
-1 MESVFSGESKF
+1 
-12 LLHHASVHMNISTYE
+12 MNISTYE

-62 NYHILRQYLRERKPV
+62 NYHILRQYLLERKPV

-92 AQDKQAIINH
+92 TQDKQAIINH

-136 RSELLALENTLKE
+136 KSELLALENTLKE

-171 KVNMTHINQSIDRIR
+171 KVNMTHINQSIDRVR

-205 YTNPPTTPRIYPDLS
+205 YTNPPTQTRIYPDLS
-220 PPQDQLTRDRLLQEE
+220 PHQDRHTRDRLLQEE
-235 NRLIEERQRLMHL
+235 NRLIEERQKLVHL
-248 INSKESEKNKEE
+248 INSKETEKNKEE
-260 QNLNRLHKEK
+260 QHLNKLHKEK

-279 IKHQI
+279 VKHQI

-302 LAREDARASYDPHLL
+302 LAREDARANYDPHLL

-327 KSQIEIQIRELD
+327 KSQIETQVRELD

-352 SYKTYLTQLEQLL
+352 SYKIYLTQLEQVL
-365 QESDKVPQ
+365 QESEKGPQ

-393 EMAEKEKDISSSID
+393 EMAEKEKDIASSID

-412 LHLLQKSL
+412 LHSLQKSL
-420 VGYTRQLERYLTSDP
+420 IRYTRQLERHLTSDP
-435 HLVKQNKA
+435 HLVKQNKD

-449 QLQQYSESADNWRTK
+449 HLQQYIESAASWRTN
-464 AFYASLFSVGGS
+464 AFYASLFSIGGS
-476 LVSTGILNTFI
+476 LISTGILNTFI
-487 ISPVFFAIPGALAAL
+487 ISPMFFAIPGALAAL
-502 GVVSLVIAVVSY
+502 GVVAFVITVVSQF
-514 CQKYFS
+514 QKFFS
-520 DMQMEQNN
+520 EVYMEQNN

-549 LSTIPSLNAKI
+549 LSIIPSLNAKI

-622 FYPEVE
+622 LYPEIE
-628 GETVNYGY
+628 GERVNYGY
-636 Q
+636 

>member
-12 LLHHASVHMNISTYE
+12 LLHHVSIHMNISTYE

-62 NYHILRQYLRERKPV
+62 NYHILRQYLLERKPL

-92 AQDKQAIINH
+92 NQDKQAIINH

-112 NHDIQEARSDEQ
+112 NHDLQEARSDEQ

-136 RSELLALENTLKE
+136 RSELLTLENTLKE

-171 KVNMTHINQSIDRIR
+171 KVNMTHINQSIDRVR

-205 YTNPPTTPRIYPDLS
+205 YTNPPTHTGIYPDLS
-220 PPQDQLTRDRLLQEE
+220 PPQDRHTRDRLLQEE
-235 NRLIEERQRLMHL
+235 NRLIEERQKLMHL
-248 INSKESEKNKEE
+248 INSKETEKNKEE

-279 IKHQI
+279 VKHQI

-302 LAREDARASYDPHLL
+302 LARENARASYDPHLL

-327 KSQIEIQIRELD
+327 KSQIETQIRELD
-339 ERRNQLMGEATEI
+339 ERRNQLMGEATDI
-352 SYKTYLTQLEQLL
+352 SYKIYLTQLEQVL
-365 QESDKVPQ
+365 QESEKGPQ

-412 LHLLQKSL
+412 LHSLQKSL

-449 QLQQYSESADNWRTK
+449 QLKQYSESADNWRTK

-476 LVSTGILNTFI
+476 LISTGILNTFI

-622 FYPEVE
+622 LYPEIE
-628 GETVNYGY
+628 GERVNYGY
-636 Q
+636 

>member
-1 MESVFSGESKF
+1 
-12 LLHHASVHMNISTYE
+12 
-27 FVNNTITE
+27 
-35 ESRVMALSEIIIND
+35 MALSEIIIND

-62 NYHILRQYLRERKPV
+62 NYHILRQYLLERKPV

-92 AQDKQAIINH
+92 TQDKQAIINH

-136 RSELLALENTLKE
+136 KSELLALENTLKE

-171 KVNMTHINQSIDRIR
+171 KVNMTHINQSIDRVR

-205 YTNPPTTPRIYPDLS
+205 YTNPPTQTRIYPDLS
-220 PPQDQLTRDRLLQEE
+220 PHQDRHTRDRLLQEE
-235 NRLIEERQRLMHL
+235 NRLIEERQKLVHL
-248 INSKESEKNKEE
+248 INSKETEKNKEE
-260 QNLNRLHKEK
+260 QHLNKLHKEK

-279 IKHQI
+279 VKHQI

-302 LAREDARASYDPHLL
+302 LAREDARANYDPHLL

-327 KSQIEIQIRELD
+327 KSQIETQVRELD

-352 SYKTYLTQLEQLL
+352 SYKIYLTQLEQVL
-365 QESDKVPQ
+365 QESEKGPQ

-393 EMAEKEKDISSSID
+393 EMAEKEKDIASSID

-412 LHLLQKSL
+412 LHSLQKSL
-420 VGYTRQLERYLTSDP
+420 IRYTRQLERHLTSDP
-435 HLVKQNKA
+435 HLVKQNKD

-449 QLQQYSESADNWRTK
+449 HLQQYIESAASWRTN
-464 AFYASLFSVGGS
+464 AFYASLFSIGGS
-476 LVSTGILNTFI
+476 LISTGILNTFI
-487 ISPVFFAIPGALAAL
+487 ISPMFFAIPGALAAL
-502 GVVSLVIAVVSY
+502 GVVAFVITVVSQF
-514 CQKYFS
+514 QKFFS
-520 DMQMEQNN
+520 EVYMEQNN

-549 LSTIPSLNAKI
+549 LSIIPSLNAKI

-622 FYPEVE
+622 LYPEIE
-628 GETVNYGY
+628 GERVNYGY
-636 Q
+636 

>member
-1 MESVFSGESKF
+1 MRSVFSGESKF
-12 LLHHASVHMNISTYE
+12 LLHHVSIHMNISTYE

-62 NYHILRQYLRERKPV
+62 NYHILRQYLLERKPV

-92 AQDKQAIINH
+92 NQDKQAIINH

-112 NHDIQEARSDEQ
+112 NHDLQESRSDEQ

-136 RSELLALENTLKE
+136 RRELLTLENTLKE

-171 KVNMTHINQSIDRIR
+171 KVNMTHINQSIDRVR

-205 YTNPPTTPRIYPDLS
+205 YTNPPTQTRIYPDLS
-220 PPQDQLTRDRLLQEE
+220 PPQDRHTRDRLLQEE
-235 NRLIEERQRLMHL
+235 NRLIEERQKLVHL
-248 INSKESEKNKEE
+248 INSKETEKNKEE
-260 QNLNRLHKEK
+260 QTLNRIHKEK
-270 KEAEGRYSE
+270 KEAEERYSE
-279 IKHQI
+279 VKHQI
-284 DVVLPNSEQQRQI
+284 DVVLPNSEHQRQI

-302 LAREDARASYDPHLL
+302 LAREQARAIYDPHLL

-327 KSQIEIQIRELD
+327 KSQIETQIRELD
-339 ERRNQLMGEATEI
+339 ERRNQLMGEATDI
-352 SYKTYLTQLEQLL
+352 SYKIYLTQLEQVL
-365 QESDKVPQ
+365 QESENGPQ
-373 ITFNENNALKMILAM
+373 ITFNENNALKMILAI

-393 EMAEKEKDISSSID
+393 EMAEKEKDIASSID

-412 LHLLQKSL
+412 LHSLQKSL

-464 AFYASLFSVGGS
+464 AFYASLFSVEGS
-476 LVSTGILNTFI
+476 LISIGILNTFI

-549 LSTIPSLNAKI
+549 LSIIPSLNAKI

-622 FYPEVE
+622 LYPEIE
-628 GETVNYGY
+628 GERVNYGY
-636 Q
+636 

>member
-1 MESVFSGESKF
+1 MRSVFSGESKF
-12 LLHHASVHMNISTYE
+12 LLHHVSIHMNISTYE

-62 NYHILRQYLRERKPV
+62 NYHILRQYLLERKPV

-92 AQDKQAIINH
+92 NQDKQAIINH

-112 NHDIQEARSDEQ
+112 NHDLQEARSDEQ

-136 RSELLALENTLKE
+136 RSELLTLENTLKE

-205 YTNPPTTPRIYPDLS
+205 YTNPPTQTRIYPDLS
-220 PPQDQLTRDRLLQEE
+220 PPQDRHTRDRLLQEE
-235 NRLIEERQRLMHL
+235 NRLIEERQKLVHL
-248 INSKESEKNKEE
+248 INSKETEKNKEE

-279 IKHQI
+279 VKHQI

-302 LAREDARASYDPHLL
+302 LAREQARAIYDPHLL

-327 KSQIEIQIRELD
+327 KSQIETQIRELD
-339 ERRNQLMGEATEI
+339 ERRNQLMGEATDI
-352 SYKTYLTQLEQLL
+352 SYKIYLTQLEQVL
-365 QESDKVPQ
+365 QESENGPQ
-373 ITFNENNALKMILAM
+373 ITFNENNALKMILAI

-393 EMAEKEKDISSSID
+393 EMAEKEKDIASSID

-412 LHLLQKSL
+412 LHSLQKSL

-476 LVSTGILNTFI
+476 LISIGILNTFI

-549 LSTIPSLNAKI
+549 LSIIPSLNAKI

-622 FYPEVE
+622 LYPEIE
-628 GETVNYGY
+628 GERVNYGY
-636 Q
+636 

>member
-1 MESVFSGESKF
+1 MRSVFSGESKF
-12 LLHHASVHMNISTYE
+12 LLHHASIHMNISTYE

-62 NYHILRQYLRERKPV
+62 NYHILRQYLLERKPV

-92 AQDKQAIINH
+92 TQDKQAIINH

-136 RSELLALENTLKE
+136 KSELLALENTLKE

-205 YTNPPTTPRIYPDLS
+205 YTNPPTTTRIYPDLS
-220 PPQDQLTRDRLLQEE
+220 PPQDQHTRDRLLQEE
-235 NRLIEERQRLMHL
+235 NRLIEERQKLMHL
-248 INSKESEKNKEE
+248 INSKETEKNKEE
-260 QNLNRLHKEK
+260 QHLNRLHKEK

-279 IKHQI
+279 VKHQI

-327 KSQIEIQIRELD
+327 KSQIETQVRELD

-352 SYKTYLTQLEQLL
+352 SYKIYLTQLEQVL
-365 QESDKVPQ
+365 QESEKGPQ

-412 LHLLQKSL
+412 LHSLQKSL
-420 VGYTRQLERYLTSDP
+420 IGYTRQLERYLTSDP

-449 QLQQYSESADNWRTK
+449 QLQQYIESAASWRTN
-464 AFYASLFSVGGS
+464 AFYASLFSIGGS
-476 LVSTGILNTFI
+476 LISTGILNTFI
-487 ISPVFFAIPGALAAL
+487 ISP
-502 GVVSLVIAVVSY
+502 
-514 CQKYFS
+514 
-520 DMQMEQNN
+520 M
-528 QKIEKNELIL
+528 
-538 MKQWK
+538 
-543 KANELS
+543 
-549 LSTIPSLNAKI
+549 
-560 EQSEKELYALEQ
+560 
-572 KLQDQQHAMSLLLN
+572 
-586 KAQNVTSNYGGSS
+586 
-599 NFFGN
+599 
-604 TTGNVFYLPSA
+604 
-615 PLHEDSP
+615 
-622 FYPEVE
+622 
-628 GETVNYGY
+628 
-636 Q
+636 

>member
-1 MESVFSGESKF
+1 
-12 LLHHASVHMNISTYE
+12 
-27 FVNNTITE
+27 
-35 ESRVMALSEIIIND
+35 MALSEIIIND
-49 IVQSQ
+49 VVQYQ

-62 NYHILRQYLRERKPV
+62 NYHILRQYLLERKPL

-92 AQDKQAIINH
+92 DKDKQAIINH

-112 NHDIQEARSDEQ
+112 NHDLQEARSDEQ

-136 RSELLALENTLKE
+136 RSELLTLENTLKE

-171 KVNMTHINQSIDRIR
+171 KVNMTHINQSIDRVR

-205 YTNPPTTPRIYPDLS
+205 YTNPLTQTRIYPDLS
-220 PPQDQLTRDRLLQEE
+220 PPQDRHTRDRLLQEE
-235 NRLIEERQRLMHL
+235 NRLIEERQKLVHL
-248 INSKESEKNKEE
+248 INSKETEKNKEE
-260 QNLNRLHKEK
+260 QTLNRLHKEK
-270 KEAEGRYSE
+270 KETEGRYSE
-279 IKHQI
+279 VKHQI
-284 DVVLPNSEQQRQI
+284 DIALPNSEQQRQI

-302 LAREDARASYDPHLL
+302 LAREQARAIYDPHLL

-327 KSQIEIQIRELD
+327 KSQIETQIRELD
-339 ERRNQLMGEATEI
+339 ERRNQLMGEATDI
-352 SYKTYLTQLEQLL
+352 SYKIYLTQLEQVL
-365 QESDKVPQ
+365 QELENGPQ

-393 EMAEKEKDISSSID
+393 EMAEKEKDIASSID

-412 LHLLQKSL
+412 LHSLQKSL

-449 QLQQYSESADNWRTK
+449 QLQQYGESADNWRTK

-476 LVSTGILNTFI
+476 LISIGILNTFI

-520 DMQMEQNN
+520 DMQIEQNN

-549 LSTIPSLNAKI
+549 LSIIPSLNAKI

-622 FYPEVE
+622 LYPEIE
-628 GETVNYGY
+628 GERVNYGY
-636 Q
+636 

>member
-1 MESVFSGESKF
+1 
-12 LLHHASVHMNISTYE
+12 
-27 FVNNTITE
+27 
-35 ESRVMALSEIIIND
+35 MALSEIIIND
-49 IVQSQ
+49 VVQYQ

-62 NYHILRQYLRERKPV
+62 NYHILRQYLLERKPL

-92 AQDKQAIINH
+92 DKDKQAIINH

-112 NHDIQEARSDEQ
+112 NHDLQEARSDEQ

-136 RSELLALENTLKE
+136 RSELLTLENTLKE

-171 KVNMTHINQSIDRIR
+171 KVNMTHINQSIDRVR

-205 YTNPPTTPRIYPDLS
+205 YTNPLTQTRIYPDLS
-220 PPQDQLTRDRLLQEE
+220 PPQDRHTRDRLLQEE
-235 NRLIEERQRLMHL
+235 NRLIEERQKLVHL
-248 INSKESEKNKEE
+248 INSKETEKNKEE
-260 QNLNRLHKEK
+260 QTLNRLHKEK
-270 KEAEGRYSE
+270 KEAEERYSE
-279 IKHQI
+279 VKHQI
-284 DVVLPNSEQQRQI
+284 DVVLPNSEHQRQI

-302 LAREDARASYDPHLL
+302 LAREQARAIYDPHLL

-327 KSQIEIQIRELD
+327 KSQIETQIRELD
-339 ERRNQLMGEATEI
+339 ERRNQLMGEATDI
-352 SYKTYLTQLEQLL
+352 SYKIYLTQLEQVL
-365 QESDKVPQ
+365 QELENGPQ

-393 EMAEKEKDISSSID
+393 EMAEKEKDIASSID

-412 LHLLQKSL
+412 LHSLQKSL

-449 QLQQYSESADNWRTK
+449 QLQQYGESADNWRTK

-476 LVSTGILNTFI
+476 LISIGILNTFI
-487 ISPVFFAIPGALAAL
+487 ISPVFFAIPGVLAAL

-549 LSTIPSLNAKI
+549 LSIIPSLNAKI

-622 FYPEVE
+622 LYPEIE
-628 GETVNYGY
+628 GERVNYGY
-636 Q
+636 

>member
-12 LLHHASVHMNISTYE
+12 LLHHVSIHMNISTYE

-62 NYHILRQYLRERKPV
+62 NYHILRQYLLERKPL

-82 PINSLLSEHC
+82 PIYSLLSEHC
-92 AQDKQAIINH
+92 NQDKQAIINH

-112 NHDIQEARSDEQ
+112 NHDLQEARSDEQ

-136 RSELLALENTLKE
+136 RSELLTLENTLKE

-171 KVNMTHINQSIDRIR
+171 KVNMTHINQSIDRVR

-205 YTNPPTTPRIYPDLS
+205 YTNPPTHTGIYPDLS
-220 PPQDQLTRDRLLQEE
+220 PPQDRHTRDRLLQEE
-235 NRLIEERQRLMHL
+235 NRLIEERQKLMHL
-248 INSKESEKNKEE
+248 INSKETEKNKEE

-279 IKHQI
+279 VKHQI

-302 LAREDARASYDPHLL
+302 LARENARASYDPHLL

-327 KSQIEIQIRELD
+327 KSQIETQIRELD
-339 ERRNQLMGEATEI
+339 ERRNQLMGEATDI
-352 SYKTYLTQLEQLL
+352 SYKIYLTQLEQVL
-365 QESDKVPQ
+365 QESEKGPQ

-412 LHLLQKSL
+412 LHSLQKSL

-449 QLQQYSESADNWRTK
+449 QLKQYSESADNWRTK

-476 LVSTGILNTFI
+476 LISTGILNTFI

-622 FYPEVE
+622 LYPEIE
-628 GETVNYGY
+628 GERVNYGY
-636 Q
+636 

>member
-1 MESVFSGESKF
+1 
-12 LLHHASVHMNISTYE
+12 MNISTYE

-62 NYHILRQYLRERKPV
+62 NYHILRQYLLERKPV

-92 AQDKQAIINH
+92 NQDKQAIINH

-112 NHDIQEARSDEQ
+112 NHDLQEARSDEQ

-136 RSELLALENTLKE
+136 RSELLTLENTLKQ
-149 LDTKCYQ
+149 LDTKCFQ

-171 KVNMTHINQSIDRIR
+171 KVNMTHINQSIDRVR

-205 YTNPPTTPRIYPDLS
+205 YTNPLTQTRIYPDLS
-220 PPQDQLTRDRLLQEE
+220 PSQDRHTRDRLLQEE
-235 NRLIEERQRLMHL
+235 NRLIEERQKLVHL
-248 INSKESEKNKEE
+248 INSKETEKNKEE
-260 QNLNRLHKEK
+260 QTLNRLHKEK
-270 KEAEGRYSE
+270 KEAEERYSE
-279 IKHQI
+279 VKHQI
-284 DVVLPNSEQQRQI
+284 DVVLPNSEHQRQI

-302 LAREDARASYDPHLL
+302 LAREQARAIYDPHLL
-317 QLSHKNLEAL
+317 QLSHKNLEVL
-327 KSQIEIQIRELD
+327 KSQIETQIRELD
-339 ERRNQLMGEATEI
+339 ERRNQLMGEATDI
-352 SYKTYLTQLEQLL
+352 SYKIYLTQLEQVL
-365 QESDKVPQ
+365 QELENGPQ

-393 EMAEKEKDISSSID
+393 EMAEKEKDIASSID

-412 LHLLQKSL
+412 LHSLQKSL

-449 QLQQYSESADNWRTK
+449 QLQQYGESADNWRTK

-476 LVSTGILNTFI
+476 LISIGILNTFI

-549 LSTIPSLNAKI
+549 LSIIPSLNAKI

-622 FYPEVE
+622 LYPEIE
-628 GETVNYGY
+628 GERVNYGY
-636 Q
+636 

>member
-1 MESVFSGESKF
+1 MRSVFSGESKF
-12 LLHHASVHMNISTYE
+12 LLHHVSIHMNISTYE

-62 NYHILRQYLRERKPV
+62 NYHILRQYLLERKPV

-92 AQDKQAIINH
+92 NQDKQAIINH

-112 NHDIQEARSDEQ
+112 NHDLQEARSDEQ

-136 RSELLALENTLKE
+136 RSELLTLENTLKE

-171 KVNMTHINQSIDRIR
+171 KVNMTHINQSIDRVR

-205 YTNPPTTPRIYPDLS
+205 YTNPPTQTRIYPDLS
-220 PPQDQLTRDRLLQEE
+220 PPQDRHTRDRLLQEE
-235 NRLIEERQRLMHL
+235 NRLIEERQKLVHL
-248 INSKESEKNKEE
+248 INSKETEKNKEE

-279 IKHQI
+279 VKHQI

-302 LAREDARASYDPHLL
+302 LAREQARAIYDPHLL

-327 KSQIEIQIRELD
+327 KSQIETQIRELD
-339 ERRNQLMGEATEI
+339 ERRNQLMGEATDI
-352 SYKTYLTQLEQLL
+352 SYKIYLTQLEQVL
-365 QESDKVPQ
+365 QESENGPQ
-373 ITFNENNALKMILAM
+373 ITFNENNALKMILAI

-393 EMAEKEKDISSSID
+393 EMAEKEKDIASSID

-412 LHLLQKSL
+412 LHSLQKSL

-476 LVSTGILNTFI
+476 LISIGILNTFI

-549 LSTIPSLNAKI
+549 LSIIPSLNAKI

-622 FYPEVE
+622 LYPEIE
-628 GETVNYGY
+628 GERVNYGY
-636 Q
+636 

>member
-1 MESVFSGESKF
+1 
-12 LLHHASVHMNISTYE
+12 
-27 FVNNTITE
+27 
-35 ESRVMALSEIIIND
+35 MALSEIIIND

-62 NYHILRQYLRERKPV
+62 NYHILRQYLLERKPL

-92 AQDKQAIINH
+92 NQDKQAIINH

-112 NHDIQEARSDEQ
+112 NHDLQEARSDEQ

-136 RSELLALENTLKE
+136 RSELLTLENTLKE

-171 KVNMTHINQSIDRIR
+171 KVNMTHINQSIDRVR

-205 YTNPPTTPRIYPDLS
+205 YTNPPTHTGIYPDLS
-220 PPQDQLTRDRLLQEE
+220 PPQDRHTRDRLLQEE
-235 NRLIEERQRLMHL
+235 NRLIEERQKLMHL
-248 INSKESEKNKEE
+248 INSKETEKNKEE

-279 IKHQI
+279 VKHQI

-302 LAREDARASYDPHLL
+302 LARENARASYDPHLL

-327 KSQIEIQIRELD
+327 KSQIETQIRELD
-339 ERRNQLMGEATEI
+339 ERRNQLMGEATDI
-352 SYKTYLTQLEQLL
+352 SYKIYLTQLEQVL
-365 QESDKVPQ
+365 QESEKGPQ

-412 LHLLQKSL
+412 LHSLQKSL

-449 QLQQYSESADNWRTK
+449 QLKQYSESADNWRTK

-476 LVSTGILNTFI
+476 LISTGILNTFI

-622 FYPEVE
+622 LYPEIE
-628 GETVNYGY
+628 GERVNYGY
-636 Q
+636 

>member
-1 MESVFSGESKF
+1 MESVFSGGSKF
-12 LLHHASVHMNISTYE
+12 LLHHVSIHMNISTYE

-62 NYHILRQYLRERKPV
+62 NYHILRQYLLERKPV

-92 AQDKQAIINH
+92 NQDKQAIINH

-112 NHDIQEARSDEQ
+112 NHDLQEARSDEQ

-136 RSELLALENTLKE
+136 RSELLTLENTLKQ
-149 LDTKCYQ
+149 LDTKCFQ

-171 KVNMTHINQSIDRIR
+171 KVNMTHINQSIDRVR

-205 YTNPPTTPRIYPDLS
+205 YTNPLTQTRIYPDLS
-220 PPQDQLTRDRLLQEE
+220 PPQDRHTRDRLLQEE
-235 NRLIEERQRLMHL
+235 NRLIEERQKLVHL
-248 INSKESEKNKEE
+248 INSKETEKNKEE
-260 QNLNRLHKEK
+260 QTLNRLHKEK
-270 KEAEGRYSE
+270 KEAEERYSE
-279 IKHQI
+279 VKHQI
-284 DVVLPNSEQQRQI
+284 DVVLPNSEHQRQI

-302 LAREDARASYDPHLL
+302 LAREQARAIYDPHLL

-327 KSQIEIQIRELD
+327 KSQIETQIRELD
-339 ERRNQLMGEATEI
+339 ERRNQLMGEATDI
-352 SYKTYLTQLEQLL
+352 SYKIYLTQLEQVL
-365 QESDKVPQ
+365 QELENGPQ

-393 EMAEKEKDISSSID
+393 EMAEKEKDIASSID

-412 LHLLQKSL
+412 LHSLQKSL
-420 VGYTRQLERYLTSDP
+420 VAYTRQLEQYLTSDP

-443 LTEENT
+443 LTEENV
-449 QLQQYSESADNWRTK
+449 QLQQYSESAASWRTK

-476 LVSTGILNTFI
+476 LISTGILSTFI

-502 GVVSLVIAVVSY
+502 GVVSFVIAVVSH

-520 DMQMEQNN
+520 DVQMEIND
-528 QKIEKNELIL
+528 QKIEKNELVL

-549 LSTIPSLNAKI
+549 LTTIPGLNAKI
-560 EQSEKELYALEQ
+560 EKSEKELYALEQ
-572 KLQDQQHAMSLLLN
+572 KLQDQQHTMDLLLN
-586 KAQNVTSNYGGSS
+586 KAQNITSNYYGSS

-622 FYPEVE
+622 LYPEIE
-628 GETVNYGY
+628 GERVNYGY
-636 Q
+636 

>member
-1 MESVFSGESKF
+1 
-12 LLHHASVHMNISTYE
+12 
-27 FVNNTITE
+27 
-35 ESRVMALSEIIIND
+35 MALSEIIIND

-62 NYHILRQYLRERKPV
+62 NYHVLRQYLLERKPV

-112 NHDIQEARSDEQ
+112 NHDTQEARSDEQ
-124 EGINENSLMINY
+124 ERINENSLMINY
-136 RSELLALENTLKE
+136 RSELLVLENTLKE
-149 LDTKCYQ
+149 MDTKCFQ
-156 QQRQYNQVSRQFNEL
+156 QQRQFNQVSRQFNEL

-205 YTNPPTTPRIYPDLS
+205 YTNPPTTTRIYPDLS
-220 PPQDQLTRDRLLQEE
+220 PHQDQHTRDRLLQEE

-248 INSKESEKNKEE
+248 INSKETEKNKEE
-260 QNLNRLHKEK
+260 QHLNKLHKEK

-279 IKHQI
+279 VKHQI

-302 LAREDARASYDPHLL
+302 LARESARASYDPHLL

-327 KSQIEIQIRELD
+327 KSQIETQVRELD
-339 ERRNQLMGEATEI
+339 EQRNQLMGEATEM
-352 SYKTYLTQLEQLL
+352 SYKTYLTQLEQAL
-365 QESDKVPQ
+365 QESERGLK

-393 EMAEKEKDISSSID
+393 DMAEKEKDISSSID

-412 LHLLQKSL
+412 LHSLQKSL

-449 QLQQYSESADNWRTK
+449 QLRQYSESADNWRTN
-464 AFYASLFSVGGS
+464 AFYASLFSIGGS
-476 LVSTGILNTFI
+476 LISTGILNTFI
-487 ISPVFFAIPGALAAL
+487 ISPAFFAIPGALAAL
-502 GVVSLVIAVVSY
+502 GVVSFVIAVVSY

-549 LSTIPSLNAKI
+549 LTTIPSLNAKI

-572 KLQDQQHAMSLLLN
+572 KLQDQQHSMNLLLN
-586 KAQNVTSNYGGSS
+586 KAQNVTSNYGGST

-622 FYPEVE
+622 LYPEVE
-628 GETVNYGY
+628 GERVNYVY
-636 Q
+636 

>member
-1 MESVFSGESKF
+1 
-12 LLHHASVHMNISTYE
+12 
-27 FVNNTITE
+27 
-35 ESRVMALSEIIIND
+35 MALSEIIIND

-62 NYHILRQYLRERKPV
+62 NYHILRQYLLERKPV

-92 AQDKQAIINH
+92 NQDKQAIINH

-112 NHDIQEARSDEQ
+112 NHDLQEARSDEQ

-136 RSELLALENTLKE
+136 RSELLTLENTLKE

-171 KVNMTHINQSIDRIR
+171 KVNMTHINQSIDRVR

-205 YTNPPTTPRIYPDLS
+205 YTNPPTQTRIYPDLS
-220 PPQDQLTRDRLLQEE
+220 PPQDRHTRDRLLQEE
-235 NRLIEERQRLMHL
+235 NRLIEERQKLVHL
-248 INSKESEKNKEE
+248 INSKETEKNKEE
-260 QNLNRLHKEK
+260 QTLNRLHKEK
-270 KEAEGRYSE
+270 KEAEERYSE
-279 IKHQI
+279 VKHQI
-284 DVVLPNSEQQRQI
+284 DVVLPNSEHQRQI

-302 LAREDARASYDPHLL
+302 LAREQARAIYDPHLL

-327 KSQIEIQIRELD
+327 KSQIETQIRELD
-339 ERRNQLMGEATEI
+339 ERRNQLMGEATDI
-352 SYKTYLTQLEQLL
+352 SYKIYLTQLEQVL
-365 QESDKVPQ
+365 QESENGPQ
-373 ITFNENNALKMILAM
+373 ITFNENNALKMILAI

-393 EMAEKEKDISSSID
+393 EMAEKEKDIASSID

-412 LHLLQKSL
+412 LHSLQKSL

-449 QLQQYSESADNWRTK
+449 QLQQYSESAHNWRTK

-476 LVSTGILNTFI
+476 LISIGILNTFI

-549 LSTIPSLNAKI
+549 LSIIPSLNAKI

-622 FYPEVE
+622 LYPEIE
-628 GETVNYGY
+628 GERVNYGY
-636 Q
+636 

>member
-1 MESVFSGESKF
+1 MESVFSGGSKF
-12 LLHHASVHMNISTYE
+12 LLHHVSIHMNISTYE

-62 NYHILRQYLRERKPV
+62 NYHILRQYLLERKPV

-92 AQDKQAIINH
+92 NQDKQAIINH

-112 NHDIQEARSDEQ
+112 NHDLQEARSDEQ

-136 RSELLALENTLKE
+136 RSELLTLENTLKQ
-149 LDTKCYQ
+149 LDTKCFQ

-171 KVNMTHINQSIDRIR
+171 KVNMTHINQSIDRVR

-205 YTNPPTTPRIYPDLS
+205 YTNPLTQTRIYPDLS
-220 PPQDQLTRDRLLQEE
+220 PPQDRHTRDRLLQEE
-235 NRLIEERQRLMHL
+235 NRLIEERQKLVHL
-248 INSKESEKNKEE
+248 INSKETEKNKEE
-260 QNLNRLHKEK
+260 QTLNRLHKEK
-270 KEAEGRYSE
+270 KEAEERYSE
-279 IKHQI
+279 VKHQI
-284 DVVLPNSEQQRQI
+284 DVVLPNSEHQRQI

-302 LAREDARASYDPHLL
+302 LAREQARAIYDPHLL

-327 KSQIEIQIRELD
+327 KSQIETQIRELD
-339 ERRNQLMGEATEI
+339 ERRNQLMGEATDI
-352 SYKTYLTQLEQLL
+352 SYKIYLTQLEQVL
-365 QESDKVPQ
+365 QELENGPQ

-393 EMAEKEKDISSSID
+393 EMAEKEKDIASSID

-412 LHLLQKSL
+412 LHSLQKSL

-449 QLQQYSESADNWRTK
+449 QLQQYGESADNWRTK

-476 LVSTGILNTFI
+476 LISIGILNTFI
-487 ISPVFFAIPGALAAL
+487 ISPVFFAIPGALAML

-549 LSTIPSLNAKI
+549 LSIIPSLNAKI

-622 FYPEVE
+622 LYPEIE
-628 GETVNYGY
+628 GERVNYGY
-636 Q
+636 